1 MKGIKNWLREAWHGT
16 PTAQPSPTPTAS
28 PLHVSDAA
36 VDAFRETARAEPNRR
51 KLELPQLPPG
61 VRPSSADMAM
71 DDWGG
76 GPNISA
82 WGNGLSGGVGLYF
95 PGYAYLSEL
104 AQRSEYRA
112 PTEVI
117 AKEMTRKWIKFNTK
131 AGGDKS
137 KRIADIEDAFKRF
150 HVRAAVRRALELD
163 GFFGLG
169 HIYIDIAGHENDQD
183 KPLLLDD
190 KTIKKGTLR
199 ALRVIEPIWTAP
211 VKWNAATPT
220 LPYFYK
226 VEQWSVMG
234 KTTHSDR
241 MLSFV
246 SRPVPD
252 LLKPSYN
259 FGGMSLSQLIEP
271 YVVRWLSTVQAVNQL
286 INNFSIINLATD
298 MQAVLA
304 PGAGQE
310 DWNGFLNRARMFVQ
324 NRNNQGLFLSDK
336 NREELKQLTISLA
349 GLSELQ
355 AQAQEHMAA
364 PTHIPLVVLT
374 GITPSGLNASSD
386 SEIQV
391 FHNWIGSAQEA
402 DARPHIDKIL
412 IAIQLNEF
420 GDVDED
426 IGYDF
431 VDLEQPNAEALS
443 RIRKADADAGI
454 AYIQAGV
461 VDPDEERKR
470 LATDPSSG
478 YNNLTGI
485 APGPPEVDEP
495 LPGEGG
501 DDIDSVGK

>member
-1 MKGIKNWLREAWHGT
+1 MKGIKNWLREAWNGT
-16 PTAQPSPTPTAS
+16 PPIQIPSAPAAS
-28 PLHVSDAA
+28 PMRVSDQAVQAA
-36 VDAFRETARAEPNRR
+36 REVSKSDPNRR
-51 KLELPQLPPG
+51 RLELPQLPPG
-61 VRPSSADMAM
+61 VRPSGATMAM

-76 GPNISA
+76 GPNITA
-82 WGNGLSGGVGLYF
+82 WANNLSGGVGLYF
-95 PGYAYLSEL
+95 PGYPYLSEL
-104 AQRSEYRA
+104 AQRAEYRA

-131 AGGDKS
+131 SSGDKS
-137 KRIADIEDAFKRF
+137 QRIADIEDAFRRF
-150 HVRAAVRRALELD
+150 KVRSAVRRALELD

-169 HIYIDIAGHENDQD
+169 HIYIDVAGHENDQD
-183 KPLLLDD
+183 KPLLLDQ
-190 KTIKKGTLR
+190 KTIAKGALR
-199 ALRVIEPIWTAP
+199 ALRVVEPLWTTP
-211 VKWNAATPT
+211 VKWNAAVPT
-220 LPYFYK
+220 MPYFYR
-226 VEQWSVMG
+226 VEQWAVMG

-241 MLSFV
+241 LLSFV

-286 INNFSIINLATD
+286 ISNFSIINLSTD

-304 PGAGQE
+304 PSAGQE

-336 NREELKQLTISLA
+336 NKEELKQLTVSLA
-349 GLSELQ
+349 GLDKLQ

-391 FHNWIGSAQEA
+391 FHNWIGSGQEA

-412 IAIQLNEF
+412 IAIQLSEF
-420 GDVDED
+420 GEVDED
-426 IGYDF
+426 IGYEF

-443 RIRKADADAGI
+443 RIRKSDADAG
-454 AYIQAGV
+454 ALYIQEGAI
-461 VDPDEERKR
+461 DPDEERQR
-470 LATDPSSG
+470 LIADPSSG
-478 YNNLTGI
+478 YNGLSGP

-501 DDIDSVGK
+501 DNSDSASQ

>member
-1 MKGIKNWLREAWHGT
+1 MR
-16 PTAQPSPTPTAS
+16 
-28 PLHVSDAA
+28 VSDQAVEAA
-36 VDAFRETARAEPNRR
+36 REVAKADPNRR
-51 KLELPQLPPG
+51 RIELPQLPPG
-61 VRPSSADMAM
+61 VRPDRAVMAM

-76 GPNISA
+76 GPNITA
-82 WGNGLSGGVGLYF
+82 WANSQGSGVGLYF

-104 AQRSEYRA
+104 AQRAEYRA

-131 AGGDKS
+131 SGGDKS

-150 HVRAAVRRALELD
+150 NVRSAVRRALELD

-169 HIYIDIAGHENDQD
+169 HIYIDIDGQENDLD
-183 KPLLLDD
+183 KPLLLDQ
-190 KTIKKGTLR
+190 KTIAKGSLR
-199 ALRVIEPIWTAP
+199 ALRVIEPIWTTP
-211 VKWNAATPT
+211 VKWNAAVPT
-220 LPYFYK
+220 KPYFYR
-226 VEQWSVMG
+226 VEHWAVMG
-234 KTTHSDR
+234 KTTHADR
-241 MLSFV
+241 LLSFV

-286 INNFSIINLATD
+286 ISNFSIINLATD

-336 NREELKQLTISLA
+336 NKEELKQLTVSLA

-391 FHNWIGSAQEA
+391 FHNWIGSVQEA

-426 IGYDF
+426 IGYEF

-478 YNNLTGI
+478 YNNLTGL